1 MDPDDFE
8 QPIHHQFNSLHLSFT
23 MKSQVK
29 NLELVKS
36 KAEFDDSILNGFV
49 PFQQKI
55 STFVKQHSYGYSTWE
70 YKNPFSLLIRL
81 KNEEEVFKRQVY
93 SILGMIGEVGGLY
106 DGLLIIT
113 GFFLS
118 AYNAS
123 TFTQELTKSLVKFQK
138 TPIKET

>member
-1 MDPDDFE
+1 
-8 QPIHHQFNSLHLSFT
+8 
-23 MKSQVK
+23 MKIQNK
-29 NLELVKS
+29 KLELVKS
-36 KAEFDDSILNGFV
+36 KAVFDDSILHGFV
-49 PFQQKI
+49 PLEQKI
-55 STFVKQHSYGYSTWE
+55 NTFVKQHSYGDSAWG
-70 YKNPFSLLIRL
+70 YKNPFSLLIIL

-123 TFTQELTKSLVKFQK
+123 TFTQELLKSLFKFQK

>member
-8 QPIHHQFNSLHLSFT
+8 QPIHHQLNSLHLSFT
-23 MKSQVK
+23 MKSQIK
-29 NLELVKS
+29 NLELAKS

-55 STFVKQHSYGYSTWE
+55 STFVKQHSYGDLEWG
-70 YKNPFSLLIRL
+70 YKNPFSLIITL

-123 TFTQELTKSLVKFQK
+123 SFAQELVRSLVKFQK